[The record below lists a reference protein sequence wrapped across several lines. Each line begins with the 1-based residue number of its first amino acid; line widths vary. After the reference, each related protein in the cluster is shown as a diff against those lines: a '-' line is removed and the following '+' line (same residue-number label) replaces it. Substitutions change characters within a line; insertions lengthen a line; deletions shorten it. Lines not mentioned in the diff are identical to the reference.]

1 MYNALYYTKGDTIMA
16 YDGFVNYAIAHE
28 LSNTLI
34 GGKINKVYQPNKDTL
49 LFQIYAN
56 GQRYHL
62 FVGINTNA
70 CRVNL
75 TGEAAINPA
84 TPYSFCMLLRKHLV
98 GARVK
103 EITTNGLDRVMH
115 ITVDSYNEMN
125 DLSTKTI
132 VIELMGRH
140 SNVILVND
148 KNIIIDS
155 MRHIAS
161 SDARTILPANPYE
174 AIPAEKLDLLT
185 VTKKEFISS
194 LATIE
199 NLEEALPAKF
209 LGMSKRY
216 AQYLLGK
223 LNISPTHVTP
233 EEIETLYDEI
243 QRILSHIQTGNVCC
257 IEIDTGSKK
266 EYVLDCDKN
275 GSNLEVNHFI
285 DNFYTQK
292 EKMENFENYRNNVLK
307 VMLGILKKYTN
318 RLKSIDRK
326 LEECKQMD
334 QYQLYGE
341 LITSHL
347 YQIDNSINVSSILLP
362 NYYTGEDI
370 IIPLDNRY
378 SPAHNAKLF
387 FKKYNKLKTA
397 LELVTTQKKET
408 KRELQYIESIVY
420 SLENASTLNEVD
432 DIYLE
437 IKENLLHESHVKDR
451 KKKKTSQPI
460 TLQID
465 NHTVYVGKNN
475 KQNDELTFKT
485 ASKNDIWFHAK
496 DIHGSHVILKNDGN
510 ISDDIIS
517 KCASLAA
524 YYSKSKDAA
533 KVEVQYTPVKNLRKP
548 KHSNPGFVVISSYNS
563 IMVKPLK
570 FDF

>member
-1 MYNALYYTKGDTIMA
+1 MRGDTIMA
-16 YDGFVNYAIAHE
+16 YDGFVNYAVAHE

-49 LFQIYAN
+49 LLQIYTN

-62 FVGINTNA
+62 FIGINTNA

-75 TGEAAINPA
+75 TEETAINPT

-98 GARVK
+98 GARIK

-140 SNVILVND
+140 SNVILIND
-148 KNIIIDS
+148 KDIIIDS

-174 AIPAEKLDLLT
+174 AIPSEKLDLLT
-185 VTKKEFISS
+185 ITKKDFVSA
-194 LATIE
+194 LATTE
-199 NLEEALPAKF
+199 NLEEALPSKF

-216 AQYLLGK
+216 AHYLLGK
-223 LNISPTHVTP
+223 LSIPPTHFTL

-243 QRILSHIQTGNVCC
+243 QRILSHIPSGNVHC
-257 IEIDTGSKK
+257 IKIDGGNKK
-266 EYVLDCDKN
+266 DYVLDCDEN
-275 GSNLEVNHFI
+275 GSNLDVNHFI
-285 DNFYTQK
+285 DIFYAKK
-292 EKMENFENYRNNVLK
+292 EKAENFENYRNNVLK

-347 YQIDNSINVSSILLP
+347 YQIDNTVNVSSITLS

-370 IIPLDNRY
+370 SIPLDSRY
-378 SPAHNAKLF
+378 SPAQNAKLF

-397 LELVTTQKKET
+397 FALVTDQKKDT
-408 KRELQYIESIVY
+408 KRELQYIESIIY
-420 SLENASTLNEVD
+420 SLENASTVQEVD

-437 IKENLLHESHVKDR
+437 IKENLLHETKVNSN
-451 KKKKTSQPI
+451 KKKESSQPMI
-460 TLQID
+460 LQIEQ
-465 NHTVYVGKNN
+465 HTVYVGKNN
-475 KQNDELTFKT
+475 KQNDELTFKI

-496 DIHGSHVILKNDGN
+496 DIHGSHVILKKDGD
-510 ISDDIIS
+510 ISDGIIS

-524 YYSKSKDAA
+524 YYSKARETS
-533 KVEVQYTPVKNLRKP
+533 KVEVQYTQVKNLRKP
-548 KHSNPGFVVISSYNS
+548 KHSNPGFVVISTYNS
-563 IMVKPLK
+563 IMVEPSR
-570 FDF
+570 FDL